1 MSVCMRDFR
10 NKRWNWIN
18 LQWKRNY
25 YNLLDQDMTSA
36 LYEASPKMCTFNAVK
51 DEHCNDNK
59 VADAWMTIFQEG
71 GCD

>member
-1 MSVCMRDFR
+1 
-10 NKRWNWIN
+10 
-18 LQWKRNY
+18 
-25 YNLLDQDMTSA
+25 MTSA

-71 GCD
+71 GCDQVMMIDLQIEQIFCIIR